1 MQRAIGGRRTY
12 DLKRFESIG
21 HGEIG
26 HVGWDL
32 VPLAEKLKV
41 SSEKAVEIHLRSSVG
56 LRLGRDSDYEN
67 KMFYYFGIGRFV
79 CGVFIQYLFSLFPR
93 GASQCRPN
101 IHSERWSGGFEF

>member
-1 MQRAIGGRRTY
+1 MQVEALRGRKTY

-41 SSEKAVEIHLRSSVG
+41 SSEKAVEIHLRESLSE
-56 LRLGRDSDYEN
+56 RLIGRERDSDKEN
-67 KMFYYFGIGRFV
+67 KMFCDLLIKSEDKT
-79 CGVFIQYLFSLFPR
+79 VFISSITKRCQ
-93 GASQCRPN
+93 
-101 IHSERWSGGFEF
+101 